1 MLKKILKIAAIVIV
15 AALIVVQFIRPD
27 FTNPPVNEAETLEAS
42 VQVPENIRAVM
53 KRSCS
58 DCHTNTTVYPWYSQI
73 SPVSWWLKNHIDE
86 GRRELNFSVWATY
99 QPKRKAKKLEEVCEQ
114 INEKEMPLPSYTWV
128 HRDAILSAE
137 ESKVLCDWATAE
149 KAKIEIPPA

>member
-42 VQVPENIRAVM
+42 VQVPENIRAIM

-114 INEKEMPLPSYTWV
+114 INEKEMPLPSYTWA

>member
-42 VQVPENIRAVM
+42 VQVPENIKAIM

-114 INEKEMPLPSYTWV
+114 INEKEMPLPSYTWA

>member
-42 VQVPENIRAVM
+42 VQVPENIRAIM

>member
-42 VQVPENIRAVM
+42 VQVPENIKAIM
-53 KRSCS
+53 NRSCS

-99 QPKRKAKKLEEVCEQ
+99 QPKRKAKKLEEVCKQ
-114 INEKEMPLPSYTWV
+114 INEKEMPLPSYTWA

>member
-1 MLKKILKIAAIVIV
+1 MLKKILKLAAIVIV
-15 AALIVVQFIRPD
+15 AALLVAQFIRPD
-27 FTNPPVNEAETLEAS
+27 FSNPPINEAETLEAS
-42 VQVPENIRAVM
+42 VQVPENIKAIM

-99 QPKRKAKKLEEVCEQ
+99 QPKRKAKKLEEICEQ
-114 INEKEMPLPSYTWV
+114 VNEGEMPLPSYTWA

-137 ESKVLCDWATAE
+137 DSKFLCDWATAE

>member
-1 MLKKILKIAAIVIV
+1 MLKKILKIAAIVNV

-42 VQVPENIRAVM
+42 VQVPENIKAIM
-53 KRSCS
+53 NRSCS

-114 INEKEMPLPSYTWV
+114 INEKEMPLPSYTWA

>member
-42 VQVPENIRAVM
+42 VQVPENIKAIM
-53 KRSCS
+53 NRSCS

-114 INEKEMPLPSYTWV
+114 INEKEMPLPSYTWA

>member
-42 VQVPENIRAVM
+42 VQVPENIKAIM
-53 KRSCS
+53 NRSCS

>member
-1 MLKKILKIAAIVIV
+1 MLKKILKIAAIAIV

-27 FTNPPVNEAETLEAS
+27 FTNPPVNDAETLEAS

>member
-42 VQVPENIRAVM
+42 VQVPENIRAIM

-58 DCHTNTTVYPWYSQI
+58 DCHTNTTDYPWYSQI

-137 ESKVLCDWATAE
+137 ETKVLCEWATAE